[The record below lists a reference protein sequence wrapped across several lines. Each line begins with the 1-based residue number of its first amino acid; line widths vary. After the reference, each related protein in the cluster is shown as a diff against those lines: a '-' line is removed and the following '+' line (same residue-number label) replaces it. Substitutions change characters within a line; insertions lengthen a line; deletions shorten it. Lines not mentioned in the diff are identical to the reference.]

1 MEESREGFVKHEYG
15 ERLAQSEMRCGN
27 AEKVSELHKIDSS
40 TKELIEGLRSIES
53 LTENINKRL
62 LPSMEKP
69 VSGESKCEQAPNGWL
84 ETHLADLRVATHKI
98 IKIIEKL
105 DKLSW
110 ATKTDVK

>member
-1 MEESREGFVKHEYG
+1 MRDE
-15 ERLAQSEMRCGN
+15 LARSEMECESP
-27 AEKVSELHKIDSS
+27 EKISLIHNIDNS
-40 TKELIEGLRSIES
+40 TRALVEGLQSIES

-69 VSGESKCEQAPNGWL
+69 VAKEGRCEQAPNGWL
-84 ETHLADLRVATHKI
+84 ETHLADLKIATHKI

-105 DKLSW
+105 NKLSF

>member
-1 MEESREGFVKHEYG
+1 MRDFEEKLG
-15 ERLAQSEMRCGN
+15 QSEVGSD
-27 AEKVSELHKIDSS
+27 AGKVSELHKIDNS
-40 TKELIEGLRSIES
+40 TGELLEGLRSVES
-53 LTENINKRL
+53 LTENITKRL

-69 VSGESKCEQAPNGWL
+69 VPGESKCEQAPSGWF
-84 ETHLADLRVATHKI
+84 EGHLLDLRVATHKI